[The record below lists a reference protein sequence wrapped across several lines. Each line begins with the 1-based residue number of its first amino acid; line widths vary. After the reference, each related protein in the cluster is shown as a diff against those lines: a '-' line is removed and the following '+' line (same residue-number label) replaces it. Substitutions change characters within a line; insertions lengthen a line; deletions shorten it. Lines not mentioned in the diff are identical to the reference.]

1 MEVSI
6 VIDYDGDDIEDEDVD
21 ELLDYNERKLID
33 IALQLSQQSKA
44 NTIES
49 ATTNKLL
56 IHLDRHELQHC

>member
-6 VIDYDGDDIEDEDVD
+6 VIDYDGGDIEDEDVD